1 MNVMCDDPGPSS
13 SRTAS
18 EEGAPLLGQ
27 AIAMGSRCVTE
38 WGMTEGTHALLGKMQ
53 QQRSSAPQSS
63 ASAGA
68 TLGSFVVALSYM
80 LLELLVFKT
89 LDVRGAMSPMCIAG
103 EAGGKAMSP
112 VHTYRR
118 CSA

>member
-1 MNVMCDDPGPSS
+1 MGGHLQGFVCDELCVRRSC
-13 SRTAS
+13 
-18 EEGAPLLGQ
+18 
-27 AIAMGSRCVTE
+27 CVTE
-38 WGMTEGTHALLGKMQ
+38 WGLTKTTSALLKRNEMQ
-53 QQRSSAPQSS
+53 WRSPLTPCSAP
-63 ASAGA
+63 AGA

-112 VHTYRR
+112 VHTYRM
-118 CSA
+118 